1 MLSEAQKKAVYHDCE
16 PALVLAGPGSGKT
29 TVIIHRTAFLLK
41 DKGIASERLLSVT
54 FSRAAG
60 HEMNSRFKQI
70 FKDFTVPQFSTVHS
84 LCNSII
90 LTYERDFN
98 VKYTRIE
105 GEESS
110 QKKKL
115 IGDIFTEINST
126 KLNTGELDKLAGW
139 ISRYANKKDSNLAI
153 DFEPQVRKFNEIY
166 DNYVNYKKMNMLIDF
181 DDMIILAKKLLRNFN
196 KIKDYWGNKFDY
208 LQVDEGQDLS
218 LAQFEV
224 LKIIAQN
231 GNIFVVADDDQG
243 IYGFRGADP
252 KNVVDF
258 SNLFPSC
265 HIYKLEE
272 NYRSCSNIVE
282 AASAVV
288 GINSTRYQK
297 DLYTKNEAGK
307 KPIFRYFSNCW
318 DQSKFIHEEAQRLLK
333 AGMKSI
339 GILYRNNLSALIL
352 GLFLKNVGCEYN
364 ISSDMI
370 NPNNNWMVREI
381 VDAIKKAESEC
392 MFILP
397 SPKSVL
403 NKKLELGFLKRAK
416 EFCNITGQQ
425 PSYADC
431 WLDFIKELCRIS
443 KSYEDIIKIL
453 NNFKSELDIKSCIH
467 LSTIHSAKGL
477 EYDAVFI
484 IDLVNGEFPGSGS
497 MTGSLLE
504 EERRIFYVGMTRAR
518 KLLYL
523 LRPIKRGETIEEE
536 SIFFKEAKAQVK
548 SLVHKV
554 V

>member
-1 MLSEAQKKAVYHDCE
+1 MLSEAQKKAVFHDNG
-16 PALVLAGPGSGKT
+16 PALVLSGPGSGKT

-41 DKGIASERLLSVT
+41 DKCIASERLLSVT

-60 HEMNSRFKQI
+60 LEMSSRFKEN
-70 FKDFTVPQFSTVHS
+70 FKDYNIPQFSTVHS
-84 LCNSII
+84 FCNSVI
-90 LTYERDFN
+90 LKYERNFK
-98 VKYTRIE
+98 VKYIRIE
-105 GEESS
+105 GEEQG
-110 QKKKL
+110 QKKKI

-126 KLNTGELDKLAGW
+126 KLNPGELDKLAGW
-139 ISRYANKKDSNLAI
+139 VSRYANKKDSMLAI

-166 DNYVNYKKMNMLIDF
+166 EKYVNYKKNNMLIDF
-181 DDMIILAKKLLRNFN
+181 DDMIILAKNLLRNFS
-196 KIKDYWGNKFDY
+196 KIKEYWSNRYDYV
-208 LQVDEGQDLS
+208 QVDEGQDLS
-218 LAQFEV
+218 IAQFEV
-224 LKIIAQN
+224 MKIIARN
-231 GNIFVVADDDQG
+231 ENIFVVADDDQG

-252 KNVVDF
+252 KNVVNFDELYP
-258 SNLFPSC
+258 NC
-265 HIYKLEE
+265 RIYKLEE
-272 NYRSCSNIVE
+272 NYRSCSSIVD

-318 DQSKFIHEEAQRLLK
+318 DQAKFIYDETQRLSK

-352 GLFLKNVGCEYN
+352 CLFLKSKEYGYN
-364 ISSDMI
+364 ISSDMV

-381 VDAIKKAESEC
+381 LVAIKKAESEC
-392 MFILP
+392 MLIIP

-403 NKKLELGFLKRAK
+403 GRKLELGFLKRAK

-443 KSYEDIIKIL
+443 NSYDDIICIL
-453 NNFKSELDIKSCIH
+453 NNFNSKQDIDSCIH

-504 EERRIFYVGMTRAR
+504 EERRIFYVGMTRAK

-536 SIFFKEAKAQVK
+536 SIFFKEAKTQVK
-548 SLVHKV
+548 KLVHKV
-554 V
+554 I